1 MMEVFDTKLFHA
13 KVINNEAEL
22 DGSPFVAPETRSG
35 SRFVVTFGLEAGVK
49 EIVGQDACLGKTIT
63 SLANF
68 KVDPTITILTG
79 EVVFFNE
86 LCRYVRDLDAD
97 VFRVGHGS
105 VKVKILQVDGAELC
119 TLPGEDTVEEK
130 FDEFKGGGVGAN
142 VARVAN
148 PVATNGDMGVVRVNL
163 LRANFADHHG
173 MTDLLAL
180 VEGDVLE
187 VDEEEGIS
195 TRYPLT
201 GWRRSRTNALAEP
214 T

>member
-1 MMEVFDTKLFHA
+1 
-13 KVINNEAEL
+13 
-22 DGSPFVAPETRSG
+22 VAPETRSG
-35 SRFVVTFGLEAGVK
+35 SRFVVTFGLEAGAK

-86 LCRYVRDLDAD
+86 LRRYVRDLDAD

-105 VKVKILQVDGAELC
+105 VKVEILQVDGAEPC
-119 TLPGEDTVEEK
+119 TLPGEDAVEEK
-130 FDEFKGGGVGAN
+130 FDEFKGGGVGAD

-148 PVATNGDMGVVRVNL
+148 PVATNGDTGAVRVIL

-187 VDEEEGIS
+187 VDEEEGVS